1 MLDKYCDEV
10 INDNINMLV
19 PWYIMAAYAYYVEDD
34 PIVSDGCYDNLAKL
48 LLKHY
53 DEVDHQH
60 KNLIDIDQLK
70 AGTCLIKY
78 PTIIKGALDDLRETT
93 HCN

>member
-1 MLDKYCDEV
+1 MLDKYCEEV

-19 PWYIMAAYAYYVEDD
+19 PYYIMTAYAYYVEDD
-34 PIVSDGCYDNLAKL
+34 PIISDAYYDNLAKL

-53 DEVDHQH
+53 DEVEHQH
-60 KNLIDIDQLK
+60 KHLINTDQLK

-78 PTIIKGALDDLRETT
+78 PSIIKGAVNDLRKSSN
-93 HCN
+93 CD